1 MAVQQ
6 AIFRFALE
14 QSKRIDDTDDY
25 MRMSEALGLVSK
37 ATRKIVHPFVEL
49 HHAID
54 NDDLSRL
61 IRLQKKGFIQYSGST
76 VLRADVT
83 LPAAGLRKLPD
94 WVRHIDLA
102 HASYRPTAQNQQS
115 RYFWEMLSDLK
126 KRSVSLDTLVLPH
139 CVAYLDAAQEFL
151 DRGLRFEQA
160 EGQGFETLR
169 KLVVPGERVPGGLPS
184 SLLRCCPALDTLVI
198 EHFDD
203 DSDLTAVGALR
214 NLKRLELKFRGSYAA
229 PIDLLMGKLGV
240 MTGVEEFDGGTI
252 DRAYLLPSLERHFPG
267 SGLLLAGRVS
277 WPRRRFPTACVL
289 ITTSTCRR

>member
-1 MAVQQ
+1 MASLPRLAVQQ

-83 LPAAGLRKLPD
+83 AGGRPEKLPD

-126 KRSVSLDTLVLPH
+126 KRSVSWTRWY
-139 CVAYLDAAQEFL
+139 C
-151 DRGLRFEQA
+151 R
-160 EGQGFETLR
+160 
-169 KLVVPGERVPGGLPS
+169 
-184 SLLRCCPALDTLVI
+184 
-198 EHFDD
+198 
-203 DSDLTAVGALR
+203 TA
-214 NLKRLELKFRGSYAA
+214 
-229 PIDLLMGKLGV
+229 
-240 MTGVEEFDGGTI
+240 
-252 DRAYLLPSLERHFPG
+252 
-267 SGLLLAGRVS
+267 
-277 WPRRRFPTACVL
+277 
-289 ITTSTCRR
+289 